1 MNAPSSPFLA
11 TAFLLVSLV
20 ALGGCAST
28 IANTPPGPLPQAMPV
43 DPPPGSAMLTAN
55 TFAGDA
61 LAAMLL
67 KRVDASNGI
76 LVASFVEME
85 NTEQSSPFGRT
96 SMQQVSSRLGQH
108 GFRVTEMRLGDGMR
122 INPAQGEI
130 MLTREASRLMA
141 QEHNAHAVLLGMYSP
156 TDANI
161 FVSARVVRLSD
172 SAVIAAYEY
181 FIPYSE
187 DAMVLLRQG
196 NRQNNVAVWEHFAS
210 RGPAFGSRPALP
222 ANSTVRQPAASASA
236 GRPVARSSGK
246 KAAARRPA
254 AKRTQP
260 VAQATT
266 HATAPAAVQAPAPA
280 AVVDPCPEELRK
292 APSTAK

>member
-11 TAFLLVSLV
+11 TALLLASLV

-43 DPPPGSAMLTAN
+43 TPPPGSAMLTAN

-67 KRVDASNGI
+67 KRIDGSNGI

-196 NRQNNVAVWEHFAS
+196 NRQNNAAVWEHFAT

-222 ANSTVRQPAASASA
+222 ANASAGQPAASAAA
-236 GRPVARSSGK
+236 GRPVAKSSGK
-246 KAAARRPA
+246 KTAARRPA
-254 AKRTQP
+254 AKRTRP
-260 VAQATT
+260 VAQAS
-266 HATAPAAVQAPAPA
+266 AQAAAPAAVQAPPPA

-292 APSTAK
+292 APSKTK